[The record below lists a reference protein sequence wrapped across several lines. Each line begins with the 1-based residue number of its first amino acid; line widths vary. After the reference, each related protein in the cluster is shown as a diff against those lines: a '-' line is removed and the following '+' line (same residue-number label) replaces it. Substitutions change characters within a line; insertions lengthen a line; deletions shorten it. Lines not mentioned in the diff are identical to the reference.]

1 MVTEKPVRRRFPKVP
16 IERRAYAF
24 LIDFIVVWLTSSFLG
39 TGILRWLTFLI
50 TWFLLRVLLV
60 EKNQGQSLG
69 RWVLDIKI
77 IDKTNRVPT
86 LANLAKREGIV
97 GSLALLAMI
106 GLNIG
111 VLNPLS
117 MLILITPLVVDCVV
131 ALGDEQYFQAFH
143 DQISQTLTIQTQR
156 GFSLDLR
163 LKKLLAQIQQT
174 MRK

>member
-24 LIDFIVVWLTSSFLG
+24 LIDFITVWLTSSFLG

-117 MLILITPLVVDCVV
+117 MLILVTPLVVDCVV

-143 DQISQTLTIQTQR
+143 DQVSQTLIIQTRR